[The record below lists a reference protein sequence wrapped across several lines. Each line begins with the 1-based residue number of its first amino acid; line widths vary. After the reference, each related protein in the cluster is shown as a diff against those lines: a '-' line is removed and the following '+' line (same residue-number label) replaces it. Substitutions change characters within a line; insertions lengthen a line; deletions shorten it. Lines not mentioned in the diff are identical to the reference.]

1 MATSFAP
8 GSVVVYS
15 GTDGMFSL
23 FRPMIAATDGLT
35 LGQVCSITGLEASTV
50 QNWIKR
56 GFVSHPIRKK
66 YQARQLARIL
76 IISALRDCMKIDE
89 IGGLM
94 RLVNGDPDDESDD
107 IISEDRLYDYL
118 CELIR
123 LIGDED
129 LKEDTLG
136 RMITELIV
144 EYVGPDSK
152 ANDRLKLALTVMA
165 HAYVAGRE
173 KRLADRYLDEL
184 KSL

>member
-1 MATSFAP
+1 MQTLAP

-15 GTDGMFSL
+15 GTDGMFSM
-23 FRPMIAATDGLT
+23 FRPMIAATDGIA
-35 LGQVCSITGLEASTV
+35 LGQVCAITGLEASTV

-56 GFVSHPIRKK
+56 GFVSRPVRKK
-66 YQARQLARIL
+66 YHARQLARIL

-89 IGGLM
+89 IGALM
-94 RLVNGDPDDESDD
+94 QLVNGDPDDERDD

-118 CELIR
+118 CEVIR
-123 LIGDED
+123 FIGEQD

-136 RMITELIV
+136 EMIGELIT

-152 ANDRLKLALTVMA
+152 SHDRLKLALTVMA

-173 KRLADRYLDEL
+173 KRLADRYLGEL
-184 KSL
+184 KGL